1 MNTLDKQILDNTLA
15 LNHSLIQQ
23 NQIYEERIALLESKI
38 SSLTPSDTVLQEE
51 DKDNPLS
58 TLLEGIELPTKDGN
72 NPSTSIR
79 ATESVVHELEQV
91 KFDLIPHYN
100 KKLTQS
106 QTIEVL
112 INLYN
117 KRK

>member
-58 TLLEGIELPTKDGN
+58 TFIVYLHSITIKIFSQFNIKKPMPFPT
-72 NPSTSIR
+72 R
-79 ATESVVHELEQV
+79 AC
-91 KFDLIPHYN
+91 
-100 KKLTQS
+100 
-106 QTIEVL
+106 
-112 INLYN
+112 
-117 KRK
+117 

>member
-58 TLLEGIELPTKDGN
+58 TLLEGIEIPDKDASD
-72 NPSTSIR
+72 PSTSIR
-79 ATESVVHELEQV
+79 TTESVIQGLEQV
-91 KFDLIPHYN
+91 KFDLIPHYR

-106 QTIEVL
+106 QTLAVL
-112 INLYN
+112 LQIYD
-117 KRK
+117 KHQ